1 MERLSACVE
10 NRVKHANGK
19 IRGYQATTPHH
30 TTLHAMKITSFL
42 SILFLF
48 ISILPATSAC
58 AQWPQKSIR
67 IVVAAPG
74 GSSVDIVARL
84 IAAQLRDRLGQAIII
99 DNKPAAGGTLA
110 AAEVAKSVADGYTL
124 YLGFNGPLA
133 NAPALYSKLTY
144 DPQRDFTPIILTGSQ
159 PNLLAVAANVPAY
172 SLTEL
177 VALAKSQP
185 GKLSYASVGNGSVSH
200 LSMELLKKDAGVDL
214 LHVPFNGGPPATL
227 AVVAGDVQVI
237 FAAPSNLMP
246 HVKSGKLKALAV
258 SSIKRFAPLATI
270 PTVAESGVAGLTQ
283 FEATAWNGLVA
294 PAATPKEIILRLNHE
309 IGEVLAMPDLK
320 RKLLEAGIEAGGGT
334 PEAFAQLIR
343 AEAQKWGDVIKA
355 TGARVD

>member
-1 MERLSACVE
+1 MARLSACVE

-19 IRGYQATTPHH
+19 IRGYQATNPHDA
-30 TTLHAMKITSFL
+30 TSDAMKTTSLF
-42 SILFLF
+42 SILLRF

-67 IVVAAPG
+67 IMVAAPG

-110 AAEVAKSVADGYTL
+110 AAEVARSAADGYTL

-133 NAPALYSKLTY
+133 NAPAVYSKLAY

-159 PNLLAVAANVPAY
+159 PNLLAVAANVPAN

-214 LHVPFNGGPPATL
+214 LHVPFNGGPPATF

-237 FAAPSNLMP
+237 FAAPSNLMA

-258 SSIKRFAPLATI
+258 SSTKRFAPLATI
-270 PTVAESGVAGLTQ
+270 PTVVESGVAGLTQ
-283 FEATAWNGLVA
+283 FEAIAWNGLVA

-343 AEAQKWGDVIKA
+343 TEAQKWGNVIKA
-355 TGARVD
+355 TGASVD